1 MTSSRTSD
9 ARTADNA
16 AERRP
21 VDRAQVVD
29 FLCPAIYD
37 LGPAKNVGAL
47 SFTEGVDEPPKYP
60 VMFKN
65 GALVVLTK
73 TELLPCLDLELTELR
88 DNLAQVMPSP
98 QVNEV
103 AAAKDLGLAPGSP
116 TSRRCTATARR
127 TIARSPRSTA
137 ALTPTARA

>member
-9 ARTADNA
+9 APTADNA

-37 LGPAKNVGAL
+37 LSQAKNVAR
-47 SFTEGVDEPPKYP
+47 SVTEGVDKLRKYP

-73 TELLPCLDLELTELR
+73 TELFFYLDLELTELR